1 MRRIERNLGLLRT
14 ERSPLQRTVG
24 FAAQGS
30 QGSQRNQNLLSSQ
43 EVAASHYEL
52 VDKETVPI
60 IIEDKDPHEF
70 MSART
75 YFQDQMVTDK
85 AFSQTIKEKI
95 KIRKGACR
103 QVSVA
108 ETRREMEK
116 KRLIR
121 EADVVEHRYRR

>member
-1 MRRIERNLGLLRT
+1 M
-14 ERSPLQRTVG
+14 
-24 FAAQGS
+24 
-30 QGSQRNQNLLSSQ
+30 
-43 EVAASHYEL
+43 
-52 VDKETVPI
+52 
-60 IIEDKDPHEF
+60 
-70 MSART
+70 M
-75 YFQDQMVTDK
+75 TDK

-121 EADVVEHRYRR
+121 EGDVVEHRYRR

>member
-1 MRRIERNLGLLRT
+1 
-14 ERSPLQRTVG
+14 
-24 FAAQGS
+24 
-30 QGSQRNQNLLSSQ
+30 
-43 EVAASHYEL
+43 